1 MLNTAQF
8 YVQQREWAE
17 DISQDV
23 FIEIFRSISSFN
35 ERATLKT
42 WIYRITVNK
51 CLDALRAKKRQK
63 RYGFILSIFNQNEA
77 TPFPD
82 AVHFEHPGIIA
93 EKREFSVY
101 LFKALEKLADAQKS
115 AFILTQM
122 EGLSQKETAGIM
134 LISEKA
140 VESLTQRAKM
150 NLRKR
155 LEKIYPERR
164 KNN

>member
-1 MLNTAQF
+1 MLNTALF
-8 YVQQREWAE
+8 YVQQKEWAE

-23 FIEIFRSISSFN
+23 FIEIYRSISSFN
-35 ERATLKT
+35 EGATLKT
-42 WIYRITVNK
+42 WIYRIAVNK
-51 CLDALRAKKRQK
+51 CLDALRTKKRQK

-77 TPFPD
+77 TAFPK

-93 EKREFSVY
+93 EKREFSIY
-101 LFKALEKLADAQKS
+101 LFKALEKLADKQKS

-122 EGLSQKETAGIM
+122 EGLSQKEAASIM

-140 VESLTQRAKM
+140 VESLTQRAKI

-164 KNN
+164 KKS